1 VDHSDILEKTLKT
14 IIMSTMKVKNTKEI
28 IIRSII
34 YTLVNIR
41 IRAFLIYHEESQG
54 QLSI

>member
-1 VDHSDILEKTLKT
+1 VDHSDILEKTPKT